1 MSEKYLI
8 NEEKFREQIVRRIL
22 LFHQFNYFHR
32 KDYSQPHST
41 SILIF
46 TDSIEFNTNNI
57 LIFQK
62 LFSINLCS
70 DKNKIEYVSKN

>member
-22 LFHQFNYFHR
+22 LFQFSSKRLLAAAFNVHFNF
-32 KDYSQPHST
+32 YST
-41 SILIF
+41 
-46 TDSIEFNTNNI
+46 EFNTNNSLI
-57 LIFQK
+57 LQK